1 MFRLDLFR
9 NRSFAFANM
18 AGLLGSLGRG
28 GLMFMLI
35 LLLQG
40 IWLPLHGYSYDS
52 TPFWAGI
59 YMLPLTAGIVIM
71 GPLSGVLSDTYGPRW
86 ISTSGMIVVTISF
99 LLFAALPINFNFWE
113 FAFAEFLM
121 GIGSGMFST
130 PNTASIMNS
139 VPSEDRGVASGM
151 ISTLRNT
158 AGTASMAIFF
168 TIVIVGITQR
178 FPDAMLSSLTS
189 IGAINLAPI
198 LSNIPPT
205 AALFSAFLGYNPVN
219 AILTTIPP
227 SIIAHIPSST
237 LTTLTGTIWFPSTLA
252 NAFLPSLQISFII
265 GAIISI
271 IGALLSALRGER
283 YIHEEKVIEVSSESE
298 IESQELEIVE
308 KSS

>member
-1 MFRLDLFR
+1 
-9 NRSFAFANM
+9 
-18 AGLLGSLGRG
+18 
-28 GLMFMLI
+28 
-35 LLLQG
+35 
-40 IWLPLHGYSYDS
+40 
-52 TPFWAGI
+52 
-59 YMLPLTAGIVIM
+59 
-71 GPLSGVLSDTYGPRW
+71 
-86 ISTSGMIVVTISF
+86 
-99 LLFAALPINFNFWE
+99 
-113 FAFAEFLM
+113 
-121 GIGSGMFST
+121 
-130 PNTASIMNS
+130 
-139 VPSEDRGVASGM
+139 
-151 ISTLRNT
+151 
-158 AGTASMAIFF
+158 MAIFF

-205 AALFSAFLGYNPVN
+205 AALFSAFLGYKPVN

-227 SIIAHIPSST
+227 SIIAHILTST

-271 IGALLSALRGER
+271 IGAYLSALRGER
-283 YIHEEKVIEVSSESE
+283 YIHEEKVIEVNSESE